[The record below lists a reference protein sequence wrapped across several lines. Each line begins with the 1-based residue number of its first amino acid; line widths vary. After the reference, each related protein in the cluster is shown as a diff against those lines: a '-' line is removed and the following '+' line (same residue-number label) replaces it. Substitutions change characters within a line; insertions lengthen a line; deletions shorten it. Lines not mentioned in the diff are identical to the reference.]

1 MNKTSKIYIA
11 GHRGMLGSA
20 IKRNL
25 ESKGYT
31 NLVYK
36 TSKELDLRN
45 HNQVDQFFLEE
56 KPDYVFIAAARVG
69 GINANIQYPVE
80 FLYDNLQIQNSL
92 ITACYNH
99 KVEKVSFIG
108 SSCIYPRECPQPMKE
123 EHLMTGPLE
132 PTNEGYA
139 LAKISGIR
147 LLQYYHRE
155 YGMKSVC
162 PLPCN
167 LYGTNDSFDLKHAH
181 VLSSLVKRFS
191 DAAQSNAPSVDVWG
205 TGEARREFLHV
216 DDAAEMIVELMDEYE
231 AGELINV
238 GSGSDVSIKELAE
251 LIAQKTNY
259 SGSLNWDTSKPNGMP
274 RKCLDVSEI
283 KRLGFSPSISLEQ
296 GIELTI
302 QQYKE
307 KSL

>member
-1 MNKTSKIYIA
+1 MDKSAKIYIA

-31 NLVYK
+31 NLVYR
-36 TSKELDLRN
+36 TSKELDLRDQE
-45 HNQVDQFFLEE
+45 QVNNFFAEA
-56 KPDYVFIAAARVG
+56 KPEYVFIAAAKVG

-80 FLYDNLQIQNSL
+80 FLYDNLQIQNNL
-92 ITACYNH
+92 ITACYKHSVN
-99 KVEKVSFIG
+99 KVSFIG
-108 SSCIYPRECPQPMKE
+108 SSCIYPRECQQPMKE
-123 EHLMTGPLE
+123 EYLMTGPLE

-139 LAKISGIR
+139 LAKISGIK
-147 LLQYYHRE
+147 LLQYYHKE

-181 VLSSLVKRFS
+181 VLSSLVKKFS
-191 DAAQSNAPSVDVWG
+191 DAKENNSPTVEVWG

-216 DDAAEMIVELMDEYE
+216 DDAAEMIVELMDEFE
-231 AGELINV
+231 AGELVNV
-238 GSGSDVSIKELAE
+238 GSGKDVSIKELAE
-251 LIAQKTNY
+251 LIAAKTNFPGEL
-259 SGSLNWDTSKPNGMP
+259 SWDTSKPNGMP
-274 RKCLDVSEI
+274 RKCLDIAQIE
-283 KRLGFSPSISLEQ
+283 KLGYSPSISLEQ

-307 KSL
+307 NSL